1 MLKEFKAFLMQ
12 GTLITLAV
20 AFVMGAAFAALL
32 NSFVGDMIMPVIGAI
47 VGKTDFSG
55 LTFTLHKSVFHW
67 GTFLTAVITFVS
79 TAAAVFFFIVKPY
92 EAIMART
99 KKPEEEAGPSDEERR
114 HQELL
119 AALRSRS

>member
-92 EAIMART
+92 EAITARS
-99 KKPEEEAGPSDEERR
+99 KKPEEEAGPTNEERMI
-114 HQELL
+114 ELL
-119 AALRSRS
+119 ERIAAK